1 MKAAYIPVGATGHV
15 LASLPMVGALA
26 QKGVSI
32 IYFAPER
39 YRALVEGAG
48 AAFSPIP
55 AVAAKDDS
63 VSGDGDFLAGL
74 PLVFLREAEG
84 VIGSILP
91 VLDSFRP
98 DLIIADELAL
108 AGRLAA
114 ARLNLPLC
122 MIFTSYAPSDRFSIC
137 RFWPEY
143 PDTHPARAKARSLAK
158 VFSKAYGVPLLT
170 LREMFEGTGDFNIS
184 TLTREFQ
191 PEGDSFGENFF
202 FAGAQI
208 APRAGGAA
216 WTPPQDGKPLV
227 YSSLGSLFNNWPEF
241 YEALFPI
248 VRKMDI
254 HVVCALGRALTPEQL
269 GDIPPNVT
277 LLPFAPQLDILPH
290 ADCFITHA
298 GTGSA
303 MEALYFG
310 APSICLPQMEEQQ
323 LTAERMLHVGI
334 ACASVHRSAFTG
346 EWLRQSLHTALY
358 DQPFRARA
366 REASQRTR
374 AVSSCRRAA
383 DAVVDFMNRWN
394 KKQG

>member
-15 LASLPMVGALA
+15 LASLPMVSALV
-26 QKGVSI
+26 QKGVSLV
-32 IYFAPER
+32 YFAPER
-39 YRALVEGAG
+39 FRTMVEGTG

-63 VSGDGDFLAGL
+63 VSGGDDFLAGL

-84 VIGSILP
+84 VIGNILP
-91 VLDSFRP
+91 VLRTFSP
-98 DLIIADELAL
+98 DLIIADEMAL

-114 ARLNLPLC
+114 AHLKLPLC
-122 MIFTSYAPSDRFSIC
+122 MVFTSYAPSDRFSIC

-143 PDTHPARAKARSLAK
+143 PDTHPARAKAKALAK
-158 VFSKAYGVPLLT
+158 AFSKTYGVPLLT
-170 LREMFEGTGDFNIS
+170 LNEIFEGTGDFNIS
-184 TLTREFQ
+184 TLTRDFQ
-191 PEGDSFGENFF
+191 PAGDSFGENFF

-208 APRAGGAA
+208 SPRAGSAA

-241 YEALFPI
+241 YQALFPV
-248 VRKMDI
+248 VREMDI
-254 HVVCALGRALTPEQL
+254 HVVCALGRSLTPDRL

-277 LLPFAPQLDILPH
+277 LMPFAPQLEILPH
-290 ADCFITHA
+290 TDCFITHA

-310 APSICLPQMEEQQ
+310 APSVCLPQMEEQQ
-323 LTAERMLHVGI
+323 LTAERMMAVGI
-334 ACASVHRSAFTG
+334 ACASVHRSAFSQ
-346 EWLRQSLHTALY
+346 EWLRKALHTALY
-358 DQPFRARA
+358 DEAFRERA
-366 REASQRTR
+366 KAACQRTR
-374 AVSSCRRAA
+374 AVSSCRHAA
-383 DAVVDFMNRWN
+383 DAVLDFMSRRS

>member
-15 LASLPMVGALA
+15 LASLPMVGALV
-26 QKGVSI
+26 QKGVSV

-39 YRALVEGAG
+39 FRTMVEGAG

-63 VSGDGDFLAGL
+63 VSGGADFLAGL
-74 PLVFLREAEG
+74 PLVFLGEAEG

-91 VLDSFRP
+91 VLEAFGP
-98 DLIIADELAL
+98 ELIIADEMAL

-114 ARLNLPLC
+114 AKLNLPLC
-122 MIFTSYAPSDRFSIC
+122 MVFTSYAPCSQFSIC
-137 RFWPEY
+137 RFWPDY
-143 PDTHPARAKARSLAK
+143 PDTHPARAKALEMAK
-158 VFSKAYGVPLLT
+158 AFTKTYGVPLLT
-170 LREMFEGTGDFNIS
+170 MNEIFEGTGDFNIS

-191 PEGDSFGENFF
+191 PAGESFGENFF

-208 APRAGGAA
+208 EPRAGSAA

-227 YSSLGSLFNNWPEF
+227 YTSLGSLFNNWPAF

-248 VRKMDI
+248 VREMDV

-277 LLPFAPQLDILPH
+277 LMPFAPQLEILPH
-290 ADCFITHA
+290 TDCFITHA

-323 LTAERMLHVGI
+323 LTAERMMQVGI
-334 ACASVHRSAFTG
+334 ACASVHRSSFTA
-346 EWLRQSLHTALY
+346 EWLRKSLFAALY
-358 DQPFRARA
+358 DADFRERARA
-366 REASQRTR
+366 ACQRTR
-374 AVSSCRRAA
+374 AVSSCRHAA
-383 DAVVDFMNRWN
+383 DAIIDFTNRFQR
-394 KKQG
+394 KRG